1 MWDAIRT
8 DDLDRLKSFFSSIK
22 KKKAVSSLLN
32 SRDDNGNTPLL
43 YAVSIGSVD
52 IVEYLLSLAGINLN
66 CQDTE
71 CLLNGDLKMALKLL
85 SHKSVDFDLK
95 DNEGFTFLEML
106 QASLKLPKLEE
117 CQETNRLQL
126 DSEDDDKELDISD
139 TEPMIDFQ
147 KHSSS
152 DTLWTWGSNNNYL
165 LGHGDSDSRS
175 YPEQIYI
182 PISKADSLSFD
193 ELLDQDPVIVQIVMS
208 KYHVALLTHTQL
220 FTFGFGIGGRLGHG
234 NESTMFKPTPVR
246 GIDGRVSFV
255 ACGYDHT
262 LVISETGELWSWGSN
277 KHFQLGYPT
286 DGENQLTPFQISLKK
301 CYPIGIAASKFHSA
315 VFTANGAVYT
325 WGTNNGQLGYQQ
337 ATQPTP
343 RKVTAFPTQMIKQI
357 VATNE
362 STAVLV
368 ESNEVYVFAS
378 FTIKRINF
386 PQPLYR
392 TFSRFSSKK
401 HGLKP
406 FKIFSG
412 PHELACVM
420 SSGDIYMWNATER
433 DPSLIVSAT
442 NIRKVWSVRRK
453 QFAAVNCAIGVDS
466 SLLVCTENG
475 YAYLGERLSNLEHI
489 ELVSASS
496 SGSYAAVRSDF
507 RCPQKITRVEP
518 ISSFL
523 SAGLEPSRKD
533 FDLKIISAEGELNE
547 TEILQCYFKSASLSL
562 NQQVLEN
569 FPGVANVAIQLSD
582 RITYGHSLFLST
594 RVPFFSVLVGHESR
608 WSRSSFESG
617 HPLINLSH
625 ISYDVFRAIEIW
637 SIDGDTNVF
646 SNQQFEDVT
655 RWLLYIRSVLIAA
668 DELLV
673 PAIVSVCSVVL
684 ARFITI
690 RNAFDLLGLADSHNA
705 VELKLASLDFVIR
718 NIETFL
724 KDGSL
729 YTLSEDLLGLV
740 QSHLRYLQICKLPL
754 MLGSGGYYD
763 SLAKQSKIN
772 ARNSFNWKSAYT
784 SSYETL
790 VGGSFQSFASIP
802 SPASVSTKLS
812 CSVNM
817 SPLLMPLNINISM
830 SPVIMPDQR
839 IDDEIFPFELD
850 SSNRTS
856 PQSHTEL
863 CWMISPQD
871 KKKRRNQAK
880 KSQKLST
887 SVIQTTSESL
897 NETRPPIPINER
909 PKHQDIASSSYPPL
923 RNCSAS
929 ATKSFGHPLPGTPS
943 LKPITTD
950 NSPFKTTFKAA
961 NTPPGCNGS
970 LQIFGLEAKRPVK
983 LSQKERKKLLQ
994 QKVAEPDIALGKLK
1008 TSMPAWSNLSK
1019 KCEIKQSL
1027 EEIQQEQKLSPVSC
1041 DLSSKLPMKWLNN
1054 STPPTSS
1061 LSVSLKS
1068 IQLEQ
1073 KLTQQKQLKEMT
1085 KPLSRIQ
1092 IEESAMNEILNFY
1105 KDSNDEKV
1113 GKWFTIE
1120 RKP

>member
-1 MWDAIRT
+1 
-8 DDLDRLKSFFSSIK
+8 
-22 KKKAVSSLLN
+22 
-32 SRDDNGNTPLL
+32 
-43 YAVSIGSVD
+43 
-52 IVEYLLSLAGINLN
+52 
-66 CQDTE
+66 
-71 CLLNGDLKMALKLL
+71 MALKLL

-246 GIDGRVSFV
+246 GIAGRVSFV

-378 FTIKRINF
+378 YTIKRINF

-475 YAYLGERLSNLEHI
+475 YAYLGERKCNSIEKTHSPYQPKTNSKTDFFKIEKDQSPYKYSRLSNLEHI

-533 FDLKIISAEGELNE
+533 FDLKIISAEGEVMYAHCCMFLLRSEWFRAAFSHPSHVRSTDYSLDVSNHLKVLQFFYITKRPLELLISFIYTGDFEKPWSIHYSVDRNDNSVQSKIYNQFTYLVKLLKLNE

-646 SNQQFEDVT
+646 SSQQFEDVT

-871 KKKRRNQAK
+871 KKKR
-880 KSQKLST
+880 
-887 SVIQTTSESL
+887 
-897 NETRPPIPINER
+897 
-909 PKHQDIASSSYPPL
+909 Y
-923 RNCSAS
+923 
-929 ATKSFGHPLPGTPS
+929 
-943 LKPITTD
+943 
-950 NSPFKTTFKAA
+950 
-961 NTPPGCNGS
+961 
-970 LQIFGLEAKRPVK
+970 GLC
-983 LSQKERKKLLQ
+983 L
-994 QKVAEPDIALGKLK
+994 
-1008 TSMPAWSNLSK
+1008 
-1019 KCEIKQSL
+1019 
-1027 EEIQQEQKLSPVSC
+1027 
-1041 DLSSKLPMKWLNN
+1041 
-1054 STPPTSS
+1054 
-1061 LSVSLKS
+1061 
-1068 IQLEQ
+1068 
-1073 KLTQQKQLKEMT
+1073 
-1085 KPLSRIQ
+1085 
-1092 IEESAMNEILNFY
+1092 
-1105 KDSNDEKV
+1105 
-1113 GKWFTIE
+1113 
-1120 RKP
+1120 